1 METNYNFDDDKREWW
16 EWLVIASA
24 CLMIAIGLSS
34 CKQIQ
39 YVPVE
44 KVVTKDSLV
53 VKKEID
59 SVYVKVK
66 EYVGGDTVYRDSV
79 VFRYVLRTDTIHTHS
94 RDSIPYPVEVVK
106 EVERSLNGYEKTM
119 IRLGWCLI
127 VLLVCIVGW
136 RVVKWYL
143 KLKSC

>member
-1 METNYNFDDDKREWW
+1 MKEQEKREWW
-16 EWLVIASA
+16 KWIVLVVAIA
-24 CLMIAIGLSS
+24 LMIIGLSS

-66 EYVGGDTVYRDSV
+66 EYVGGDTIYRDSV
-79 VFRYVLRTDTIHTHS
+79 VFRYVLRCDTIYSHS
-94 RDSIPYPVEVVK
+94 VDSIPYPVEVVK
-106 EVERSLNGYEKTM
+106 EIERSLNKYEKTM

-127 VLLVCIVGW
+127 ALIVAIVGW
-136 RVVKWYL
+136 KIAKWYF
-143 KLKSC
+143 KLK